1 MIMKRNAI
9 LTIGC
14 LILLIFGGWSLA
26 LAYEVAEVVN
36 GGTIRGH
43 IGFQG
48 TPPAPRKFEVQ
59 KNPEVCGSERWLTKV
74 DVHDGFL
81 KGAVVLLRDV
91 EKGKAFEAQ
100 SFKGK
105 APGEG
110 EFRHDGGEKLS
121 LKVQAKSCNFGPF
134 TGVVPFQESVKFTN
148 QDSMKHTVHT
158 YSVRG
163 RKTAILRSIIIRD
176 LFPDS
181 PLEEEIATEKLKK
194 DRVLALTCDRHDF
207 MENWLYVVENPYF
220 SISDK
225 DGTYTIDQVPPGN
238 YELVVWHPVLGL
250 QEQNVNVAPNSKVDI
265 DFELSKK

>member
-1 MIMKRNAI
+1 MTMKRKAI
-9 LTIGC
+9 FLIGC
-14 LILLIFGGWSLA
+14 VVLLIFGGWSLA
-26 LAYEVAEVVN
+26 WAYEVAEVVN
-36 GGTIRGH
+36 GATIRGQ

-48 TPPAPRKFEVQ
+48 TPPAPRKFEVK
-59 KNPEVCGSERWLTKV
+59 KNPEVCGAERWLTKV
-74 DVHDGFL
+74 DVHDGLL
-81 KGAVVLLRDV
+81 KGAVVMLRDV
-91 EKGKAFEAQ
+91 EKGKAFEAK
-100 SFKGK
+100 SFKGE

-134 TGVVPFQESVKFTN
+134 TGVVPVQESVQFTN

-158 YSVRG
+158 YSARG
-163 RKTAILRSIIIRD
+163 RRRTFSGPSSFGIFS
-176 LFPDS
+176 PDS
-181 PLEEEIATEKLKK
+181 VLEEEIATEKLKK
-194 DRVLALTCDRHDF
+194 GRVLALTCDRHDF

-225 DGTYTIDQVPPGN
+225 DGTYTINQVPPGN

-250 QEQNVNVAPNSKVDI
+250 QEQAVNVAPNSHMDV